1 MTSKDSGPSVYHIV
15 MFSFADTTS
24 ADEAVK
30 EIKAAQKT
38 EGYKVAAE
46 AVVIREADGH
56 VHIHEPGRGG
66 VGGTIGAVG
75 GGLLGLLGGPVG
87 VLAMAVIGG
96 VTGGVAGHFMGRAIP
111 ADELEKA
118 GEALPPNSSA
128 FLVLVEDVASETMIR
143 DLAIP
148 NAKVLTLTV
157 GDELSGVVATAVA
170 AEAGGGEAASAQ
182 PAQATGVQPG
192 SGSTQPSAS
201 AQPGAATPPASTPP
215 APSQPPTQ
223 QPPAS

>member
-1 MTSKDSGPSVYHIV
+1 MTSNVDSPSVYHIV

-24 ADEAVK
+24 ADEVVK

-38 EGYKVAAE
+38 EGYKIAAE
-46 AVVIREADGH
+46 AVVVREADGS
-56 VHIHEPGRGG
+56 VRIHEPGRGG

-96 VTGGVAGHFMGRAIP
+96 VTGGVAGHFIGRAIP
-111 ADELEKA
+111 ADDLKKA
-118 GEALPPNSSA
+118 GESLPPNSSA
-128 FLVLVEDVASETMIR
+128 FLVLVEDVASETMIK

-148 NAKVLTLTV
+148 NARVVTLTV

-170 AEAGGGEAASAQ
+170 AEAGTDQPASAQ
-182 PAQATGVQPG
+182 SAQATGAQQA
-192 SGSTQPSAS
+192 SGSAQAS
-201 AQPGAATPPASTPP
+201 GTAQPAAPAQPP
-215 APSQPPTQ
+215 PSQSQTQ
-223 QPPAS
+223 QPPSS